1 MCGLFWGAHKSLAP
15 RARTLLGGLGQA
27 TLSSFAVA
35 TLLFV
40 LFGECPIFCDLAKQ
54 RRKIVGGVSE
64 FGKDDFSLYFFWRC
78 VIFLVFYFSS
88 AAIARRCLCSV
99 QFIQQLMC
107 LLLKFRPWLHSRGQD
122 LISHQDLSRPLDLSP
137 SHEEGTSFN
146 VISDDEQ
153 PEDVAK
159 ELFPLAETTA
169 HTAKGKGAQEPQ
181 HQVEVPVP
189 PTNSEKVQD
198 SVPEGTHE
206 NTEGNHPCDAE
217 ELKQQEESREDPCGD
232 SAMNNNAALNDN
244 AKRTNEVE
252 PDNSLLTPREEQS
265 TPSAIPSPE
274 GTHEKAEDGED
285 PTPDERDGNSGKPFF
300 NPSLAPDSVFAK
312 FLVEHKGEINTHDQ
326 QALWGETHVHDT
338 LGVDTNQ
345 LVLEKHHKQV
355 IYNQVRPTIDLCASD
370 GCTFFHDID
379 CSGNNA
385 YSTIGHDNFRYLK
398 DILHHHP
405 KFYIFPHPQ
414 DYYNSKYK
422 YGNTWTEWAHAIN
435 EALQEAFDSGVVYE
449 GSFILPGMEDNL
461 SAETLYMN
469 PLNPGMISL
478 APWVCGVDRLSD
490 ANTYNPSPTPD
501 GSVRLNLLDSPQYP
515 YFHLHL
521 STRHKHHA
529 HIRYGDI
536 MHPHTS
542 LQWAIN
548 KVDGTV
554 QVAAVRTTL

>member
-1 MCGLFWGAHKSLAP
+1 MTQVGLKERSAKDKTESKQLKSVKSFIAQTQAKVDAKL
-15 RARTLLGGLGQA
+15 TQSWLLP
-27 TLSSFAVA
+27 TLS
-35 TLLFV
+35 
-40 LFGECPIFCDLAKQ
+40 PAK
-54 RRKIVGGVSE
+54 RENDPFHPS
-64 FGKDDFSLYFFWRC
+64 
-78 VIFLVFYFSS
+78 
-88 AAIARRCLCSV
+88 
-99 QFIQQLMC
+99 
-107 LLLKFRPWLHSRGQD
+107 
-122 LISHQDLSRPLDLSP
+122 LDLSP
-137 SHEEGTSFN
+137 SHEEGTSSN

-181 HQVEVPVP
+181 HQIQTPAP

-206 NTEGNHPCDAE
+206 NTEGSHPCDAE
-217 ELKQQEESREDPCGD
+217 ELKQQEEKREDPCGD

-244 AKRTNEVE
+244 ARRANEVE

-285 PTPDERDGNSGKPFF
+285 PTLDETDCNSGNPFF
-300 NPSLAPDSVFAK
+300 NPSLAPDGVFAK
-312 FLVEHKGEINTHDQ
+312 FLVKHKGEINTHDQ

-355 IYNQVRPTIDLCASD
+355 IYDQVHPTIDLCASD

-414 DYYNSKYK
+414 DY
-422 YGNTWTEWAHAIN
+422 
-435 EALQEAFDSGVVYE
+435 
-449 GSFILPGMEDNL
+449 
-461 SAETLYMN
+461 
-469 PLNPGMISL
+469 
-478 APWVCGVDRLSD
+478 
-490 ANTYNPSPTPD
+490 
-501 GSVRLNLLDSPQYP
+501 
-515 YFHLHL
+515 
-521 STRHKHHA
+521 
-529 HIRYGDI
+529 
-536 MHPHTS
+536 
-542 LQWAIN
+542 
-548 KVDGTV
+548 
-554 QVAAVRTTL
+554 